1 MYFYTTKENRK
12 NLLISNE
19 LVNDSN
25 LVLLNANTS
34 DAATEKHV
42 PVVTID
48 GNKVSVI
55 VGEVVH
61 PMLEEHLI
69 SHIILETDKEVK
81 IVKLSHT
88 DEPKAEFILNNEK
101 PIAVYEYCSL
111 HSLWKKEINE

>member
-61 PMLEEHLI
+61 PMLEEH
-69 SHIILETDKEVK
+69 
-81 IVKLSHT
+81 
-88 DEPKAEFILNNEK
+88 
-101 PIAVYEYCSL
+101 
-111 HSLWKKEINE
+111 

>member
-19 LVNDSN
+19 LVNDNN

-81 IVKLSHT
+81 IVKLTHI
-88 DEPKAEFILNNEK
+88 DEPKAEFILNDEK

-111 HSLWKKEINE
+111 LLYGKKK